1 MTGVR
6 MELVFERA
14 EGCPVA
20 VASAA
25 VPGPVTDINWAPG
38 DGESV
43 TEQVNVDADGE
54 LIPDEVD
61 DLPTFEQ
68 VFDYG
73 TQQVYEFDRE
83 QSEPCIC
90 EDIQETLG
98 PVTDVRARDGN
109 LHVTLHASDVSGLR
123 DLIVEMREKYGDVSV
138 EYLVRSTDT
147 SEESKL
153 VPVDLR
159 KLTARQREVL
169 ETAHEMG
176 YFDYP
181 REANAEAVATA
192 LDIQSSTF
200 AEHLAAAQGKL
211 LDELVGEGEK

>member
-1 MTGVR
+1 MPGVR
-6 MELVFERA
+6 TELVFERA

-25 VPGPVTDINWAPG
+25 VPGPVTDVNWTDG
-38 DGESV
+38 DGETV
-43 TEQVNVDADGE
+43 TEQVTVDADGE
-54 LIPDEVD
+54 LHTDD
-61 DLPTFEQ
+61 DLPEFEP

-73 TQQVYEFDRE
+73 SQQVYEFDRE
-83 QSEPCIC
+83 QVDPCIC
-90 EDIQETLG
+90 EHIQTTLG
-98 PVTDVRARDGN
+98 PVTDVHARDGD

-123 DLIVEMREKYGDVSV
+123 ELVAELREEYGDVSV
-138 EYLVRSTDT
+138 EYLVRSVDAG
-147 SEESKL
+147 EESEM

-181 REANAEAVATA
+181 RDANAESVADE

-211 LDELVGEGEK
+211 LDELIVEGEK